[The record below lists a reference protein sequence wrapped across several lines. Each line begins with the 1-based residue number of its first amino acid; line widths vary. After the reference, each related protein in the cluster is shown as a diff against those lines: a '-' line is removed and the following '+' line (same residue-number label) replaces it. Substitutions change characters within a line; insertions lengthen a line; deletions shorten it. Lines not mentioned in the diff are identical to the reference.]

1 MYHQAVR
8 LVLASRSPR
17 RAQLLAAAGFDF
29 EISPADVNE
38 ARLKDESPETYVTR
52 LANAKA
58 TSVTGRY
65 PNCVVVGADT
75 LVVAKNQILGKPTD
89 NQDAVKMLRQLSGR
103 THEVLTAVTVL
114 RDAQRASVIGSTR
127 VTFIELSD
135 QGVAAYVASGEPID
149 MAGAYA
155 IQGLASRF
163 VESIEGSYTNV
174 VGLPIVLLIRLL
186 SQVGISQDL

>member
-1 MYHQAVR
+1 M
-8 LVLASRSPR
+8 LASRSPR

-58 TSVTGRY
+58 TSVTGRH

-135 QGVAAYVASGEPID
+135 QEVTAYVASGEPID

-186 SQVGISQDL
+186 RQVGISQDL